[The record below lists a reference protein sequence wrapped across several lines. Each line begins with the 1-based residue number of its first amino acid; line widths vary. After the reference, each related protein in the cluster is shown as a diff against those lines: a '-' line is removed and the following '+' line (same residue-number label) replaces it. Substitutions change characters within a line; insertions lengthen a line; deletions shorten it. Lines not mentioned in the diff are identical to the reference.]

1 MSKALKPLKGRERT
15 TIDNLANLLVIWDT
29 AKNVEGLAG
38 MFDHFMKNGATP
50 EQRRQWKALH
60 ARIQEIR
67 RDTAARLEADIEQ
80 EGQTNGA

>member
-1 MSKALKPLKGRERT
+1 MSKALKTLKGRERT
-15 TIDNLANLLVIWDT
+15 TIENLANMLVIWDT
-29 AKNVEGLAG
+29 AKNVEGLSD
-38 MFDHFMKNGATP
+38 MFDHFMKNDATA

-67 RDTAARLEADIEQ
+67 RDTAARLKADIEK